1 MTNPSVI
8 YELLERAEAK
18 ALIHEPGYTDIL
30 ENCPFPNFHAGD
42 VVSEENVEQLPS
54 LVPWHPADGDDVL
67 FIYHTS
73 GSTSGIPKLVPITAR
88 WIDYVIGLS
97 EIYEEKANMSRDRM
111 VSLHIGSFC
120 HMAASFLTWFTVRE
134 GSCTI
139 LPSVMPYPISEV
151 QQLLDGHGLSVVC
164 MFPPFLSA
172 LLRQARKD
180 SSLLESLKKADVV
193 GSGGLDP
200 DPVDEAWGRSQGLH
214 MLNVM
219 GSSEIGLVMMNDS
232 RETSGYLEMPPGT
245 KYEYIPVDKLASG
258 EQLLELV
265 LPADAPNCPVPS
277 LRSADGKF
285 HTGDLFIEM
294 APGKYLCK
302 GRNDNWIK
310 MTSGGRTD
318 TISIEVNVMNTCG
331 DDLVN
336 TVVVVGVKRP
346 CPTIIVEPK
355 DKSVLDHEGADL
367 EASVQKLKE
376 EILRRITPF
385 HQRRYIHERVED
397 TRYVVLVP
405 QGTLPRTGSKG
416 NIRRQEVEKVFKS
429 GLDAIYGEKV

>member
-1 MTNPSVI
+1 
-8 YELLERAEAK
+8 
-18 ALIHEPGYTDIL
+18 
-30 ENCPFPNFHAGD
+30 
-42 VVSEENVEQLPS
+42 
-54 LVPWHPADGDDVL
+54 
-67 FIYHTS
+67 
-73 GSTSGIPKLVPITAR
+73 
-88 WIDYVIGLS
+88 
-97 EIYEEKANMSRDRM
+97 
-111 VSLHIGSFC
+111 
-120 HMAASFLTWFTVRE
+120 
-134 GSCTI
+134 
-139 LPSVMPYPISEV
+139 
-151 QQLLDGHGLSVVC
+151 
-164 MFPPFLSA
+164 
-172 LLRQARKD
+172 
-180 SSLLESLKKADVV
+180 
-193 GSGGLDP
+193 
-200 DPVDEAWGRSQGLH
+200 

-219 GSSEIGLVMMNDS
+219 GSSEIGLVMMNDL
-232 RETSGYLEMPPGT
+232 RETSGYLEMMPGT

-318 TISIEVNVMNTCG
+318 TISIEVNVMETCG

-336 TVVVVGVKRP
+336 AVVVVGVKRP
-346 CPTIIVEPK
+346 CPTIIIEPK
-355 DKSVLDHEGADL
+355 DKSVLDHEAADL

-385 HQRRYIHERVED
+385 HQRRYVHERVED
-397 TRYVVLVP
+397 PTYIVVVP

-429 GLDAIYGEKV
+429 SLDAIYGEKV